1 MRQKKG
7 PEKKK
12 NKNKRK
18 KKLLRR
24 RARWDYFANSEF
36 PVVHAGNDILVPYK
50 LNSFKL
56 MLSPVI
62 VRLTTFEV
70 ITSKYISLQLLGAIL
85 VVRRI

>member
-1 MRQKKG
+1 
-7 PEKKK
+7 
-12 NKNKRK
+12 
-18 KKLLRR
+18 
-24 RARWDYFANSEF
+24 
-36 PVVHAGNDILVPYK
+36 
-50 LNSFKL
+50 